1 MLSVYIFV
9 AAPDPFLFRA
19 NTSKHPPPPN
29 KTSVTTPRYAHN
41 QLQHKFHAHART
53 IYKSTRTYCNFTL
66 SQHFAT
72 TATIQ
77 MPASDQINNKPTQAR
92 RPSNIDQVNLTSL
105 LQCNAITPCYS
116 YVTVAPSQPHSLI
129 IACMESLNLCF
140 QLSLP
145 LTRSSTVTP
154 ITGRGRRR
162 RRGRGRQRRLHHTQK
177 EMSYYEGNHFLLIS
191 QHNAHHLF
199 YFISPD
205 SFHGSSFYTISR
217 CTSIIVLDTVS
228 YTHLTL
234 PTIYSV

>member
-1 MLSVYIFV
+1 MSLS
-9 AAPDPFLFRA
+9 L
-19 NTSKHPPPPN
+19 H
-29 KTSVTTPRYAHN
+29 
-41 QLQHKFHAHART
+41 L
-53 IYKSTRTYCNFTL
+53 
-66 SQHFAT
+66 
-72 TATIQ
+72 
-77 MPASDQINNKPTQAR
+77 
-92 RPSNIDQVNLTSL
+92 NLTVSL
-105 LQCNAITPCYS
+105 SPAWN
-116 YVTVAPSQPHSLI
+116 H
-129 IACMESLNLCF
+129 SLNLCF

-217 CTSIIVLDTVS
+217 CTSIIVLDNLC
-228 YTHLTL
+228 THYSMCTIPSFPFPNPFALTTL
-234 PTIYSV
+234 VKRRATKVTISCYLFRKKGPISFPFIALRPRR

>member
-1 MLSVYIFV
+1 
-9 AAPDPFLFRA
+9 
-19 NTSKHPPPPN
+19 
-29 KTSVTTPRYAHN
+29 
-41 QLQHKFHAHART
+41 
-53 IYKSTRTYCNFTL
+53 
-66 SQHFAT
+66 
-72 TATIQ
+72 
-77 MPASDQINNKPTQAR
+77 MPASDQINNKSTQAL

-129 IACMESLNLCF
+129 IACMESLTE
-140 QLSLP
+140 SLFSIISA

-199 YFISPD
+199 FFISPD

-217 CTSIIVLDTVS
+217 CTSVIVLDNLC
-228 YTHLTL
+228 TH
-234 PTIYSV
+234 YSM